1 MLFVRGS
8 LFGLLESVDVGP
20 CSLDLSSSALSLGSV
35 ELIVYAGVP

>member
-8 LFGLLESVDVGP
+8 LFELLKSVDVGP
-20 CSLDLSSSALSLGSV
+20 CSLDLFFSALSRGSV